1 MITSGPIPNKS
12 RLLKAIKYIILYLL
26 FLLPVI
32 GLSQSRKREV
42 PAYVG
47 EELEYVIVY
56 SFVNSGV
63 ASIRFD
69 YDSLTHNY
77 HIFAAARSIGLPNVI
92 YKILDV
98 YECYMD
104 TLTGLP
110 VKAIRNIREG
120 NFRDYNEVTFDH
132 SSRQDS
138 TIIHSQKSGTKVVD
152 KNILD
157 ILTGFYELRKN
168 YIKPDLKT
176 GDLIIIRT
184 YFTDEIWD
192 LKVRYMGK
200 ETIKIKGEKVRCL
213 KFNPVTEVGRAF
225 KTEED
230 MTVWFSDD
238 KNNIPVKIRV
248 DLWVGSFKAMLTGYK
263 GLKYEFSALEKQF

>member
-1 MITSGPIPNKS
+1 M
-12 RLLKAIKYIILYLL
+12 KAAKYIISLLILLYALE
-26 FLLPVI
+26 
-32 GLSQSRKREV
+32 GMGQADQRRV

-47 EELEYVIVY
+47 EELEYIIAY
-56 SFVNSGV
+56 GFVNSG
-63 ASIRFD
+63 AAKIIFE
-69 YDSLTHNY
+69 YDSISGDY
-77 HIFAAARSIGLPNVI
+77 HIKAAARTIGLANVI
-92 YKILDV
+92 YRILDV
-98 YECYMD
+98 YECYLD

-120 NFRDYNEVTFDH
+120 NYRNYNEVTFDH

-138 TIIHSQKSGTKVVD
+138 CIIHSQRSGTKAVD

-157 ILTGFYELRKN
+157 ILSGFYELRKN
-168 YIKPDLKT
+168 YITPDMKE
-176 GDLIIIRT
+176 GALIIIRT

-200 ETIKIKGEKVRCL
+200 ETVRTQYGKVRCL

-248 DLWVGSFKAMLTGYK
+248 ELRLGSFKVSLSGYE
-263 GLKYEFSALEKQF
+263 GLKYDFSSLKSKK

>member
-1 MITSGPIPNKS
+1 MI
-12 RLLKAIKYIILYLL
+12 LLS
-26 FLLPVI
+26 LP
-32 GLSQSRKREV
+32 GAGQKKQRKV

-56 SFVNSGV
+56 SFVNSGM
-63 ASIRFD
+63 AKIKFD
-69 YDSLTHNY
+69 YDSLTQSY
-77 HIFAAARSIGLPNVI
+77 HIIAAARSIGLPNVI

-104 TLTGLP
+104 TITGLP

-120 NFRDYNEVTFDH
+120 NFRDYNIVTFDH

-138 TIIHSQKSGTKVVD
+138 SIIHSQKSGTKVVD
-152 KNILD
+152 KDILD
-157 ILTGFYELRKN
+157 ILSGFYELRKN
-168 YIKPDLKT
+168 YITPDLKV

-200 ETIKIKGEKVRCL
+200 ETVKIKGKKIRCL

-248 DLWVGSFKAMLTGYK
+248 ELWVGSFKAFLTGYK
-263 GLKYEFSALEKQF
+263 GLKYEFSSLETEK

>member
-1 MITSGPIPNKS
+1 MLI
-12 RLLKAIKYIILYLL
+12 LL
-26 FLLPVI
+26 FSLP
-32 GLSQSRKREV
+32 GMGQDNKRKV

-47 EELEYVIVY
+47 EELEYIISY
-56 SFVNSGV
+56 GFVNSGAAKMV
-63 ASIRFD
+63 FD
-69 YDSLTHNY
+69 YDSISGNY
-77 HIFAAARSIGLPNVI
+77 HIKAAARTIGLANII
-92 YKILDV
+92 YRILDV
-98 YECYMD
+98 YECYLD

-120 NFRDYNEVTFDH
+120 NYRNYNEVIFDH

-138 TIIHSQKSGTKVVD
+138 CIIHSQRSGTKAVD

-157 ILTGFYELRKN
+157 ILSGFYEVRKN
-168 YIKPDLKT
+168 YISPDLKE

-200 ETIKIKGEKVRCL
+200 ETIRTKYGKVRCL

-248 DLWVGSFKAMLTGYK
+248 ELRLGSFKVSLSGYE
-263 GLKYEFSALEKQF
+263 GLKYDFSSLKSKK

>member
-1 MITSGPIPNKS
+1 MGQGNK
-12 RLLKAIKYIILYLL
+12 
-26 FLLPVI
+26 
-32 GLSQSRKREV
+32 RKV

-47 EELEYVIVY
+47 EELEYSITY
-56 SFVNSGV
+56 GFVNSGAAKIV
-63 ASIRFD
+63 FD
-69 YDSLTHNY
+69 YDSISGDY
-77 HIFAAARSIGLPNVI
+77 HIKAAARTVGLANVI
-92 YKILDV
+92 YRILDI

-104 TLTGLP
+104 TLYGLP

-120 NFRDYNEVTFDH
+120 NYRDYNEVIFDH

-138 TIIHSQKSGTKVVD
+138 SLIHSQKSGTKVVD

-157 ILTGFYELRKN
+157 ILSGFYELRKN
-168 YIKPDLKT
+168 YITPDLKV

-200 ETIKIKGEKVRCL
+200 ETVRTKYGKVNCL

-238 KNNIPVKIRV
+238 KNNIPVKMRV
-248 DLWVGSFKAMLTGYK
+248 ELWVGSFKATISGYK
-263 GLKYEFSALEKQF
+263 GLKYDFSSLKLKK

>member
-1 MITSGPIPNKS
+1 M
-12 RLLKAIKYIILYLL
+12 KAAKYIIFLLMLL
-26 FLLPVI
+26 FPLQ
-32 GLSQSRKREV
+32 GMGQGDQRKV

-47 EELEYVIVY
+47 EELEYIIAY
-56 SFVNSGV
+56 GFVNSG
-63 ASIRFD
+63 AAKIIFE
-69 YDSLTHNY
+69 YDSISQDY
-77 HIFAAARSIGLPNVI
+77 HIKAAARTIGLANVI
-92 YKILDV
+92 YRILDI

-104 TLTGLP
+104 TLSGLP

-120 NFRDYNEVTFDH
+120 NYRDYNVVTFDH

-138 TIIHSQKSGTKVVD
+138 SIVHSQKSGTKTVD

-157 ILTGFYELRKN
+157 ILSGFYELRKN
-168 YIKPDLKT
+168 FITPDLKV

-200 ETIKIKGEKVRCL
+200 ETVRTPYGKVRCL

-238 KNNIPVKIRV
+238 KNNIPVKMKV
-248 DLWVGSFKAMLTGYK
+248 DLWVGSFRATISGYK
-263 GLKYEFSALEKQF
+263 GLKYDFSSLELKK

>member
-1 MITSGPIPNKS
+1 MQP
-12 RLLKAIKYIILYLL
+12 LKTVKYITF
-26 FLLPVI
+26 FLLI
-32 GLSQSRKREV
+32 HLSLLASGQKKPREI

-56 SFVNSGV
+56 SFVNSGM
-63 ASIRFD
+63 AKIKFD
-69 YDSLTHNY
+69 YDPITNNY
-77 HIFAAARSIGLPNVI
+77 HIFASARSIGLPNVI

-98 YECYMD
+98 YECYLD

-120 NFRDYNEVTFDH
+120 NFRDYNVVTFDH

-138 TIIHSQKSGTKVVD
+138 SIIHSQKSGTKVVD

-157 ILTGFYELRKN
+157 ILSGFYELRKN
-168 YIKPDLKT
+168 YITPDLKT

-238 KNNIPVKIRV
+238 MNNIPVKIKV
-248 DLWVGSFKAMLTGYK
+248 DLWVGSFKAFLINYK
-263 GLKYEFSALEKQF
+263 GLEYEFSGWEKKK